1 MAAQEFDPGDLGAQ
15 SLQITTKTNCTA
27 TVENEKV
34 NIDNLDGSL
43 RHTENEIVK
52 HLVVYIN
59 EKKQGWSNSVYI
71 YIYIYIYIFITVTLQ
86 FK

>member
-1 MAAQEFDPGDLGAQ
+1 MAVQEFDPGDLGAQ
-15 SLQITTKTNCTA
+15 SLPITTKTNCTA

-43 RHTENEIVK
+43 RHTKNEIFM

-59 EKKQGWSNSVYI
+59 EKKADQ
-71 YIYIYIYIFITVTLQ
+71 TV
-86 FK
+86 